1 MTQEQ
6 QGYKEKM
13 QQNRPKIPKQ
23 FRTVSAV
30 DGDGDENKEYF
41 LRSSIQNN
49 FDQPNLSNVFDLQF
63 HPIPATV
70 EKKSFSNAKLGN
82 TSQISKKA
90 YPISSTLTLS
100 QNSRYSTQI
109 PRTHRAAFQN
119 DEEKAQEELRLFSPL
134 KTGKLK
140 LNFKNAKSINNL
152 RMMTHRNFS
161 KNMFRKPS

>member
-1 MTQEQ
+1 
-6 QGYKEKM
+6 M

-90 YPISSTLTLS
+90 YVMLHL
-100 QNSRYSTQI
+100 
-109 PRTHRAAFQN
+109 
-119 DEEKAQEELRLFSPL
+119 LRL
-134 KTGKLK
+134 TVM
-140 LNFKNAKSINNL
+140 NKSSSL
-152 RMMTHRNFS
+152 T
-161 KNMFRKPS
+161 